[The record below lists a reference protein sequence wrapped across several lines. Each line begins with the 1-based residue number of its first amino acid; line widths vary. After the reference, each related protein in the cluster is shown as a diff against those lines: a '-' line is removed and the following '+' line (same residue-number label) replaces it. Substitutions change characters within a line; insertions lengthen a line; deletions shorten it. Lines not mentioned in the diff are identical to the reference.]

1 MRTLT
6 LLCSLSVLASACA
19 FHPFDLGDSTEGD
32 DGHSRWSVSDGLCPG
47 LGSCGLEVPVAAGA
61 TIRLSVDVPDRLLA
75 ELRPIV
81 VSGDGVI
88 GDVDRDPEHDQL
100 YFDVSAGGAGT
111 IELAIVDSES
121 EVVDRSR
128 VHVVEPVGLE
138 CGELTEGAV
147 VGYGMDAMSSDRHD
161 ITIVRST
168 ESAPTPQLG
177 CLVTDAEG
185 SPLLSAD
192 LVHWHVA
199 ETDPLLLYVRSN
211 PFDWIPDG
219 EADGARVYLSPAAD
233 AGTATLEA
241 SFGDRLETFA
251 ITIE

>member
-128 VHVVEPVGLE
+128 VHVVEPS
-138 CGELTEGAV
+138 GE
-147 VGYGMDAMSSDRHD
+147 
-161 ITIVRST
+161 
-168 ESAPTPQLG
+168 
-177 CLVTDAEG
+177 
-185 SPLLSAD
+185 D
-192 LVHWHVA
+192 LVAGRRHGPGPA
-199 ETDPLLLYVRSN
+199 LDGQRGEFPPREPQRKN
-211 PFDWIPDG
+211 PSGP
-219 EADGARVYLSPAAD
+219 S
-233 AGTATLEA
+233 
-241 SFGDRLETFA
+241 
-251 ITIE
+251 